1 MDKKTERIAT
11 PDLLRGLAVLF
22 MVQVHVM
29 ELLVREELYQGFW
42 GNVSLFLGGVP
53 AAPLFIVLMGWFLAW
68 RQKSSSAMALRGVK
82 LFLGGILLN
91 IGLNATLL
99 YRVWVSKEYAYLD
112 PWAYIFGADILPFAG
127 LALIII
133 AALKKILKENGWLW
147 IAGGLLVAAVSPWA
161 SRTLD
166 GLLPEYVLAFLGS
179 ELYWSYFPLFPW
191 LLYPLT
197 GYGAMLLSQKISFR
211 SSQSLWLLPV
221 LFLGAFQY
229 GWKISTE
236 LERYYHHN
244 LLFGLWALV
253 FIILL
258 AAAVHFWEKMYSQS
272 GIGKYLQWTGRNVT
286 AFYVFQWLL
295 IGNLGTIY
303 YQSLG
308 YPAWLMLSILFILL
322 SSGLVLI
329 WKQKGKIAKMVY
341 SPKQE
346 GERK

>member
-1 MDKKTERIAT
+1 MENQNYRIAT

-29 ELLVREELYQGFW
+29 ELLVREELYHGFW
-42 GNVSLFLGGVP
+42 GKLSLFLGGVP
-53 AAPLFIVLMGWFLAW
+53 AAPLFMVLMGWFLAW
-68 RQKSSSAMALRGVK
+68 RQKSSSAMALRGLK
-82 LFLGGILLN
+82 LFMGGILLN

-99 YRVWVSKEYAYLD
+99 YRIWITKEYAYLD

-127 LALIII
+127 LALLTI
-133 AALKKILKENGWLW
+133 AALKSILKENGWLW
-147 IAGGLLVAAVSPWA
+147 IAVGLLVAAVSPWV
-161 SRTLD
+161 SNLF
-166 GLLPEYVLAFLGS
+166 GSVLPDYLAAFLGS
-179 ELYWSYFPLFPW
+179 ELFWSYFPLFPW

-197 GYGAMLLSQKISFR
+197 GYGAMLLSQKFSFR
-211 SSQSLWLLPV
+211 SSKSLWLLPV
-221 LFLGAFQY
+221 LFLGAFHY
-229 GWKISTE
+229 GWEISTE

-258 AAAVHFWEKMYSQS
+258 AAAVHFWGKSFSQS
-272 GIGKYLQWTGRNVT
+272 RIGQYLQWTGRNVT

-303 YQSLG
+303 YQNFG
-308 YPAWLMLSILFILL
+308 YSAWLTLSILFILL

-329 WKQKGKIAKMVY
+329 WKQRGKIRKMVY

-346 GERK
+346 GEKR